1 MAEKHEAELLEDFS
15 RIIKLYSDGS
25 VVRGD
30 DSSFFSHSPDNDKY
44 ESLDFK
50 YKHVEYKDVVLDEEV
65 GLWVRLYLPP
75 ETTSKTPVVM
85 YYHCGGFILFTP
97 ATPFIHHKCQMWAAT
112 LGVLIVLV
120 NYRMASEHRLPC
132 AYDDSVAALHWL
144 QLQAL
149 AAEGAEPWLHSHAE
163 GAEIYIW
170 I

>member
-30 DSSFFSHSPDNDKY
+30 DYSFFSHSPDNDKY

-65 GLWVRLYLPP
+65 GLW
-75 ETTSKTPVVM
+75 
-85 YYHCGGFILFTP
+85 
-97 ATPFIHHKCQMWAAT
+97 
-112 LGVLIVLV
+112 
-120 NYRMASEHRLPC
+120 MASEHRVPC
-132 AYDDSVAALHWL
+132 AYDNSVAALHWL

-149 AAEGAEPWLHSHAE
+149 AAEGAEPWLHSHADFSRVFIAGE
-163 GAEIYIW
+163 SAGGNIAHHVGVWECGRGRQRRR
-170 I
+170 